1 MHEFCGS
8 SGEVYIAIILDL
20 MKYSMWEFLLNF
32 IPIDCLVIV

>member
-1 MHEFCGS
+1 MHEFGGN
-8 SGEVYIAIILDL
+8 SGEAYIGVILDV